1 MCPNEFPSIIKGLSR
16 GRRVHR
22 GHRDMPPA
30 CPPVVTEAPL
40 SPWRA
45 LRRGEDPPPPPASGR
60 GAALHPHFISEA
72 RRFAGSLG
80 AWGGRGGPRTGR
92 WLQSHRDGDVHR
104 EPGRRR
110 SAGPS
115 GVGRTRTPV
124 WSRTDPQG
132 FQRTTGK
139 FVKSAFP
146 ERSGRGGFRSSS
158 RPRRLRSPR
167 HLNP

>member
-1 MCPNEFPSIIKGLSR
+1 MKGLSR

-30 CPPVVTEAPL
+30 RPPVVTEAPL

-45 LRRGEDPPPPPASGR
+45 LWRGEDPPSPPPAAGAQRFTHILSQKHVGSR
-60 GAALHPHFISEA
+60 AASVPGAAEEA
-72 RRFAGSLG
+72 P
-80 AWGGRGGPRTGR
+80 GRGGGCRVTGTETSTGSPVGDAPRGR
-92 WLQSHRDGDVHR
+92 LALVAR
-104 EPGRRR
+104 EPR
-110 SAGPS
+110 
-115 GVGRTRTPV
+115 VV
-124 WSRTDPQG
+124 EEETDPRG